1 MLTNSEFQI
10 SYKSRTSVKPL
21 IEKEKW
27 ENVSTCQWIDLS
39 SDWWKKKNEKKRKI
53 SQWEFSLY
61 KENKYKIVNYMCN
74 LLHAF
79 VATGSDVNGRKS
91 DSSFFSFFF
100 FLHFNLKAGS
110 IHHRSSSFSLPKLF
124 EPVTNGHRIGY
135 QRSLS
140 INANQLGNGSRTLE
154 SLQSD
159 TECSCFVRT
168 IVTLLVRFELLVQ
181 PH

>member
-1 MLTNSEFQI
+1 MGKRVHVSMNWFIIRLMETKKKMRKREKFPSENFRYI
-10 SYKSRTSVKPL
+10 KRTSIKLL
-21 IEKEKW
+21 IICVICFTRLSQLDPTW
-27 ENVSTCQWIDLS
+27 MDVSLI
-39 SDWWKKKNEKKRKI
+39 
-53 SQWEFSLY
+53 
-61 KENKYKIVNYMCN
+61 
-74 LLHAF
+74 LL
-79 VATGSDVNGRKS
+79 
-91 DSSFFSFFF
+91 FFLFFF

>member
-1 MLTNSEFQI
+1 MG
-10 SYKSRTSVKPL
+10 KRVH
-21 IEKEKW
+21 
-27 ENVSTCQWIDLS
+27 VSMNWFIIRLMET
-39 SDWWKKKNEKKRKI
+39 KKKKRKI
-53 SQWEFSLY
+53 SQWEFSQLY
-61 KENKYKIVNYMCN
+61 KKRTSIK
-74 LLHAF
+74 LLIICVICF
-79 VATGSDVNGRKS
+79 TRLSQLDPTWMDVS
-91 DSSFFSFFF
+91 LILLFFLFFF

>member
-1 MLTNSEFQI
+1 MRKREKFPSENFP
-10 SYKSRTSVKPL
+10 SY
-21 IEKEKW
+21 I
-27 ENVSTCQWIDLS
+27 
-39 SDWWKKKNEKKRKI
+39 KK
-53 SQWEFSLY
+53 
-61 KENKYKIVNYMCN
+61 NKYKIVNYMCN

-100 FLHFNLKAGS
+100 FFYFNLKAGS